1 LIVKNFTHIL
11 KKINPQALIQRILT
25 TILNR
30 IHENQP
36 LDYVVFSL
44 QGSLPMFPEGR
55 HWLQGR
61 LQGRAPFSLWEFEK
75 VCERIAADPRPRG
88 LILYL
93 RDLSMSAAHLQT
105 VRGLIATLRARG
117 KRVIAYAQSYDNASY
132 YLASACDAVWL
143 QPGGLVATLGLRRDA
158 TFLKDALAQAG
169 VSLDVVAISPFK
181 SALDPLAQTDATP
194 EFRQQVEWLID
205 ADYQMMFDAIRAGRS
220 GMDVQALIDA
230 APHIDTDA
238 LSKGYVDALLNEED
252 FAAALRTLDAD
263 KPAPLQLVWWEDADR
278 ILQRRWRPTHEQYIA
293 LLKVEGLIVAGESA
307 QPPGG
312 IPLPLPFV
320 GGTRTGDQTFL
331 RQVRAVQ
338 ADPNVAAVV
347 LYINSGGGSAAA
359 SEAMAAAL
367 TDLAARC
374 PIVAYMDNAAASG
387 GYYVATPAR
396 WIVAQGNTITGSIG
410 VILAKWVTGGLFD
423 KLNVR
428 RVAFARGQN
437 AGLLGIDQPFTD
449 GQRAQM
455 LAYITRG
462 YDLFIGR
469 VAAARRMSTQAVDAV
484 GGGRVW
490 TGAQALQHGLVDQ
503 IGTLSDAVAKARA
516 LANLPDY
523 ARVVQLRPSAKFIP
537 PWNAANPAAALA
549 YMRQG
554 ARALGNGTALFLLP
568 LAWQED
574 ERA

>member
-1 LIVKNFTHIL
+1 
-11 KKINPQALIQRILT
+11 
-25 TILNR
+25 
-30 IHENQP
+30 
-36 LDYVVFSL
+36 
-44 QGSLPMFPEGR
+44 
-55 HWLQGR
+55 
-61 LQGRAPFSLWEFEK
+61 
-75 VCERIAADPRPRG
+75 
-88 LILYL
+88 
-93 RDLSMSAAHLQT
+93 
-105 VRGLIATLRARG
+105 
-117 KRVIAYAQSYDNASY
+117 
-132 YLASACDAVWL
+132 
-143 QPGGLVATLGLRRDA
+143 
-158 TFLKDALAQAG
+158 
-169 VSLDVVAISPFK
+169 
-181 SALDPLAQTDATP
+181 
-194 EFRQQVEWLID
+194 
-205 ADYQMMFDAIRAGRS
+205 
-220 GMDVQALIDA
+220 MDVQALIDA

-252 FAAALRTLDAD
+252 FAAALRTFDAD

-278 ILQRRWRPTHEQYIA
+278 LLQRRWRPTHEQYIA

-374 PIVAYMDNAAASG
+374 PLVAYMDNAAASG

-410 VILAKWVTGGLFD
+410 VILAKVVTGGLFD